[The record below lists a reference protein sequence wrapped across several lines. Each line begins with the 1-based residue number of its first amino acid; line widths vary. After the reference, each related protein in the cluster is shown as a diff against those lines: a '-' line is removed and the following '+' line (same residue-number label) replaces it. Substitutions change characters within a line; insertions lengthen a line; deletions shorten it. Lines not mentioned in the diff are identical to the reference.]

1 MVCDGSGDV
10 AVSAALEET
19 LEWALGRVATPF
31 QVGNRDGRPQ
41 VLEVDGKTVDGSAG
55 PRPSEGVSRSSV
67 AFVPAT
73 RLEHLGDP
81 SFLADHGIRLPYV
94 SGAMANGI
102 ASVQIVEAMSRA
114 GMLGFFGA
122 AGLALER
129 VESAINGVRQRLG
142 PTGSH
147 GFNLIHSP
155 SEPEL
160 EAAVADLYLRR
171 GVRLV
176 EASAYLDLTLPLVR
190 YRLSGLRKV
199 DGRIE
204 PANRVMAKVSRV
216 EVASKFL
223 SPAPARFVAELVA
236 RGELTEEQAVW
247 SEQVPMA
254 DDLTAEAD
262 SGGHTDNQPAVVL
275 LPTLI
280 ALRDRLAREKPG
292 RQPWV
297 RVGAAGGIATPWSA
311 AAAFAMGA
319 AYIVGGSV
327 HQSCVEAGT
336 SETVRGLLCQARQG
350 DVAMA
355 PAADMFEMGVRVQV
369 LKRGTMFPMRAS
381 KLYELYR
388 THASIEDIP
397 PSERASLEKSI
408 FRASL
413 DEVWS
418 QTRAF
423 FMQRDPSQLDR
434 AASDPK
440 HKMALIF
447 RWYLGLSST
456 WANRGEPDR
465 VLDYQIWCGPAM
477 AAFNEWVK
485 GSFLEGPRQ
494 RHVATVALN
503 LLYGAAVL
511 GRARFLTS
519 QGFTLPPGCPRL
531 SPLDPLEI
539 HQRLDGAR

>member
-1 MVCDGSGDV
+1 MKVRDGSAEV

-19 LEWALGRVATPF
+19 LELALRRVAVPF
-31 QVGNRDGRPQ
+31 QVWHRDGRIDR
-41 VLEVDGKTVDGSAG
+41 VEFDGTGVISNRPAGGDGLAPITSAL
-55 PRPSEGVSRSSV
+55 
-67 AFVPAT
+67 VPAT

-81 SFLADHGIRLPYV
+81 TFLDDHRVRLPYV

-102 ASVQIVEAMSRA
+102 GSVEIVEAMSQA

-122 AGLALER
+122 AGLAPAL
-129 VESAINGVRQRLG
+129 VESAIDRLQKRLG
-142 PTGSH
+142 SSAAY

-160 EAAVADLYLRR
+160 EAGVVDLYLRR
-171 GVRLV
+171 GVKLV

-199 DGRIE
+199 NERVE
-204 PANRVMAKVSRV
+204 APNRVMAKVSRV

-223 SPAPARFVAELVA
+223 SPAPARFVGELVA
-236 RGELTEEQAVW
+236 RGELTEEQARW
-247 SEQVPMA
+247 AEQVPMA

-280 ALRDRLAREKPG
+280 ALRDRMAHTRQGG
-292 RQPWV
+292 RRI

-319 AYIVGGSV
+319 AYVVGGSV
-327 HQSCVEAGT
+327 HQSCAEAGT
-336 SETVRGLLCQARQG
+336 SESVRTLLCQARQG

-355 PAADMFEMGVRVQV
+355 PAADMFEMGVKVQV

-388 THASIEDIP
+388 TY
-397 PSERASLEKSI
+397 ASLEEIPPAERANLERTI
-408 FRASL
+408 FRASF

-423 FMQRDPSQLDR
+423 FHERDPGQLDR
-434 AASDPK
+434 AVSDPK
-440 HKMALIF
+440 HKMALVF
-447 RWYLGLSST
+447 RWYLGLSSA
-456 WANRGEPDR
+456 WANRGEEGR
-465 VLDYQIWCGPAM
+465 VVDYQIWCGPAM

-485 GSFLEGPRQ
+485 GSFLEGPGQ
-494 RHVATVALN
+494 RRVATVALN
-503 LLYGAAVL
+503 LLYGAALL
-511 GRARFLTS
+511 GRSRFLTS
-519 QGFTLPPGCPRL
+519 QGLTLPPGCPRL
-531 SPLDPLEI
+531 SPLQPLVIQE
-539 HQRLDGAR
+539 HMDGVR